1 MTRSASLVIDT
12 AVAAPHRR
20 RVGPTAWIVLE
31 ALAMRA
37 TDDPA
42 TVITNVRE
50 LGVELGLS
58 KDTVARALHT
68 LADTGLVDR
77 LDVRD
82 DRTGRFVRSLYTID
96 LTRAGVHPADAA
108 PPSSATRLTTRPAPL
123 APASTDAQLS
133 LLADP

>member
-50 LGVELGLS
+50 LGLELGLS

-82 DRTGRFVRSLYTID
+82 DRTGRFVRSLYTVD
-96 LTRAGVHPADAA
+96 LTRAGVHPTATPA
-108 PPSSATRLTTRPAPL
+108 SSATRLTTRPAP
-123 APASTDAQLS
+123 AARASTDAQLS
-133 LLADP
+133 LLADS